1 MTDAPSPPS
10 PLTEL
15 AGRCGRSWPTIF
27 AASKQAQAVSAELA
41 QRVTGST
48 PPLIPADTSL
58 IVFGSLARR
67 EWTQKS
73 DLDWTVLVDGQV
85 EGSHPEAAKRVQKV
99 ADELQ
104 FQKPGPTGMFGRLTF
119 SHDLVHLIG
128 GEDDTNTN
136 TSRRMLLIL
145 ESAAVAEDPVRSVR
159 ERVLNALLDRYI
171 GEDLFYHAPDSYL
184 VPRFLLNDICR
195 YWRTMTVDSAQKRR
209 DRADKWALRNIKLR
223 LSRKLIF
230 AAGLWRCLSCAHD
243 PTEDLKAAR
252 ASGDRKTVAEST
264 RRFILDSCQRTP
276 LETMALAFLKY
287 PAAQDA
293 ARMAF
298 DAYEDFLAILDNETE
313 RTVLSELDA
322 PSAGANPTFGRAK
335 DAARNFQEGLSKLFF
350 GTDEDLAKDAQSY
363 GVF

>member
-1 MTDAPSPPS
+1 M
-10 PLTEL
+10 
-15 AGRCGRSWPTIF
+15 F
-27 AASKQAQAVSAELA
+27 AASKRAQAVRAELA
-41 QRVTGST
+41 QRVTDST

-58 IVFGSLARR
+58 IVFGSLARG

-85 EGSHPEAAKRVQKV
+85 DGSHPEAAKKVQRV
-99 ADELQ
+99 AEELE
-104 FQKPGPTGMFGRLTF
+104 FEKHGPTGMFGRLTF

-159 ERVLNALLDRYI
+159 DRVLNALLDRYI
-171 GEDLFYHAPDSYL
+171 GEDLFYHAPNSYL

-243 PTEDLKAAR
+243 PSEDLKAAR
-252 ASGDRKTVAEST
+252 ASGDRRNVAEAT

-276 LETMALAFLKY
+276 LETMALAFLRY
-287 PAAQDA
+287 PMAQDA
-293 ARMAF
+293 ARTAF
-298 DAYEDFLAILDNETE
+298 DAYEDFLAILDNDLDRKLLT
-313 RTVLSELDA
+313 ELDA
-322 PSAGANPTFGRAK
+322 PGAEADSTFVRAK
-335 DAARNFQEGLSKLFF
+335 DAARNFQDGLSKLFF
-350 GTDEDLAKDAQSY
+350 GTNEGLAKDAQSY